1 MTGPKARVRRDMGRG
16 GRFVGARLMR
26 ALWHDRDGSA
36 LLEGALVMP
45 LLIALMLG
53 VYEFSWYFYQ
63 QHLIAV
69 GVRDAARYL
78 ARSSDACDATS
89 SQWASEAAY
98 AQNLATTGF
107 ATGGPGRVKGWT
119 SEMIAIECTPIDN
132 RPGVNGLRPYRG
144 DSVISRSAFLV
155 FSGCGLRSYPRRT
168 QNASSDR
175 AEIASWFRRNC
186 SAIKAARCWSKPPS

>member
-144 DSVISRSAFLV
+144 DSVIYVVTVSTRFTDLSLGFFGL
-155 FSGCGLRSYPRRT
+155 FGLRPPIIS
-168 QNASSDR
+168 ASH
-175 AEIASWFRRNC
+175 AERVIG
-186 SAIKAARCWSKPPS
+186 PG

>member
-1 MTGPKARVRRDMGRG
+1 MAPG
-16 GRFVGARLMR
+16 GRFGGARFVR

-45 LLIALMLG
+45 LLFALMLG

-78 ARSSDACDATS
+78 ARSSEACDATS
-89 SQWASEAAY
+89 PQWASEAAN

-107 ATGGPGRVKGWT
+107 AAGGPARVKGW
-119 SEMIAIECTPIDN
+119 SAGMVAIECLPIDN
-132 RPGVNGLRPYRG
+132 RAGVDGLRPYRG
-144 DSVISRSAFLV
+144 DSVIYVVTVSTRFTDPSLGFFGL
-155 FSGCGLRSYPRRT
+155 FGLRPPIIA
-168 QNASSDR
+168 ASH
-175 AEIASWFRRNC
+175 AERVIG
-186 SAIKAARCWSKPPS
+186 PG